1 MLGKRI
7 RDLRARQ
14 NISREDLASRAG
26 LTADELARIEEENVV
41 QLPAPQL
48 LALADGLCL
57 REASSYVALLKLNGV
72 SRRFQAYCLGLPKTG
87 TVSIKGIFGNYR
99 SAHEFRQWDT
109 HDMVIRFRQGHAS
122 RAQFLSFIQDRDVTG
137 QLEMDAA
144 HFNRHYVD
152 MLAEEFPEA
161 RFICLIRDCYSWVDS
176 LINYFTEPERE
187 AIRSKELDNG
197 LPFDLPRGDC
207 EAKREL
213 IRNFERY
220 VDGPLSH
227 WAAETRATLER
238 LPADRSLVIR
248 THEIAQ
254 NVDALADLVGVPP
267 DSLLR
272 QNTHLNK
279 ADYHTRI
286 LSRCDRGLLREKCAQ
301 HCGELMETW
310 FPGYTVDDY
319 LDGHPIPTRPRLITP
334 VRW

>member
-7 RDLRARQ
+7 RDLRMRQ
-14 NISREDLASRAG
+14 GISRDTLASRAG
-26 LTADELARIEEENVV
+26 LAADELTRIEEENVV
-41 QLPAPQL
+41 QLPGPRL
-48 LALADGLCL
+48 LALADSLCL
-57 REASSYVALLKLNGV
+57 REASSYVALLQLNGA

-87 TVSIKGIFGNYR
+87 TVSLCGIFGNYR

-109 HDMVIRFRQGHAS
+109 HQMVIKFKRGQASLDEFRA
-122 RAQFLSFIQDRDVTG
+122 FLQDRDAAG
-137 QLEMDAA
+137 QLEMDSA
-144 HFNRHYVD
+144 HFNRHYVTI
-152 MLAEEFPEA
+152 LAEEFPEA
-161 RFICLIRDCYSWVDS
+161 KFICLIRDCYSWVDS
-176 LINYFTEPERE
+176 LVNHFTLPERE
-187 AIRSKELDNG
+187 ALQSKELGNG
-197 LPFDLPRGDC
+197 MPFDLPRGDC

-220 VDGPLSH
+220 IDGPLSH

-286 LSRCDRGLLREKCAQ
+286 LRRCDRGLLREKVDQ

-310 FPGYTVDDY
+310 FPGHTVDDY